1 MKKLIIIAAIAL
13 GTIAQAQEV
22 VVDAKSNGTVVAAA
36 QEGTP
41 QLIATVQPAADT
53 FKEIKVTDVPA
64 AVAALVAKDFKG
76 ATISKAFVNKK
87 NEYKLE
93 LNTMQDGRALSK
105 TVYANKK
112 GEWIKVAE
120 QQ

>member
-1 MKKLIIIAAIAL
+1 MKKLLIIAAITL

-22 VVDAKSNGTVVAAA
+22 VVDAISNGTVVAAA
-36 QEGTP
+36 QEGAP
-41 QLIATVQPAADT
+41 QLIASVQPTADA
-53 FKEIKVTDVPA
+53 FKEIKVSDVPA
-64 AVAALVAKDFKG
+64 AVAASVAKDFKD
-76 ATISKAFVNKK
+76 ATISKAYVNEKS
-87 NEYKLE
+87 EYKLE
-93 LNTMQDGRALSK
+93 LNTIQDGRALSK